1 MRFANINLL
10 PYIIILFILFVA
22 ILVSKNINF
31 GKISFSNYISLK
43 GSKLTVRNLLI
54 YLPDTLKIIG
64 VILLCVALLRPQS
77 VTKETKDKIK
87 GIDIIIALDL
97 SGSMQAEDLEPNR
110 LEAAKDVCRKFVN
123 GLTNDR
129 VGMVVFAGKS
139 FTQCPLT
146 VDYEI
151 LKTMLDDVDL
161 QTVRIDGTAI
171 GEAIINAVNRLEN
184 SGTSKVV
191 ILTTDGQSNRG
202 VNPIE
207 AAKIAAYKDIKI
219 YTIGLGKKG
228 GVEMNYI
235 DRMGKKRQAVDR
247 YGRPRMWEE
256 PDEKTLKTI
265 AELTGAYYFRA
276 TNKQSLREIYN
287 TIGKLEKKDIKV
299 KTYDKYHEKFYI
311 FLIIGMIFIF
321 LAFILEVF
329 WFTRIIT

>member
-1 MRFANINLL
+1 VRFANINLL